1 MRSLRAALP
10 RIRQIN
16 RCELYL
22 PAAGDLDRYPRLRP
36 ALTNPIRW
44 ELIERNYDLMLRY
57 ATAIRQGTPST
68 EAILRRFNSDV
79 THPAYAAMLE
89 TGRAQRTL
97 FIALMWNLGPRSS
110 RCSLPRGRL
119 SGPEIGGL

>member
-1 MRSLRAALP
+1 MRSLRAALS

-44 ELIERNYDLMLRY
+44 ELIE
-57 ATAIRQGTPST
+57 
-68 EAILRRFNSDV
+68 
-79 THPAYAAMLE
+79 
-89 TGRAQRTL
+89 
-97 FIALMWNLGPRSS
+97 WNLGPRQAVPDVPSRGGGYLARRSADYDSGMRAAARRSS
-110 RCSLPRGRL
+110 TCADARSVTAA
-119 SGPEIGGL
+119 SGDLTAYQP